1 MPRRLHNTSYSK
13 TLQWLIKSRI
23 KNIDMDKKKFWL
35 KLLFLLFL
43 IGATVNIISKQR
55 NTPYQYD
62 TGFIFG
68 TVYHITYQHDK
79 SLNNEIVA
87 ELNKVDAALSMF
99 NKKSEITRINNNEP
113 ITVGKMFTDVFT
125 LAEKISADTDG
136 AFDIT
141 VAPLVNAW
149 GFGFKSGNM
158 PSRHTIDSLRTF
170 VGYKRVELHDS
181 RIVKADPRVMLDC
194 SAIAKGYGCDVV
206 AELLR
211 RKGID
216 NFMVEIGGEVVT
228 SGISEKRVPW
238 KIGVTKPSDDSLSVN
253 NELQTV
259 LNITDKAMA
268 TSGNY
273 RNFYYKNG
281 KKYAHTIDPATGYPV
296 QHSLLSATVISDR
309 CAKADAYATAFMVM
323 GLEKAKKVL
332 DRHRDLMAYLIY
344 SDHKGEYKVWF
355 SPSLRD
361 KIIE

>member
-1 MPRRLHNTSYSK
+1 MNKQQSKRLI
-13 TLQWLIKSRI
+13 LQLP
-23 KNIDMDKKKFWL
+23 
-35 KLLFLLFL
+35 FL
-43 IGATVNIISKQR
+43 ILLIVGTVMIIYNQK
-55 NTPYQYD
+55 NTPYQHD
-62 TGFIFG
+62 KGMIFG
-68 TVYHITYQHDK
+68 TVYHVTYQNSDN
-79 SLNNEIVA
+79 LNDQIVA
-87 ELNKVDAALSMF
+87 ELNKVDSSLSMF
-99 NKKSEITRINNNEP
+99 NKQSVITKVNNNQDIE
-113 ITVGKMFTDVFT
+113 VDQMFGDVFT
-125 LAEKISADTDG
+125 LARTVSADTDG

>member
-1 MPRRLHNTSYSK
+1 MNKQQSKRLM
-13 TLQWLIKSRI
+13 LQLP
-23 KNIDMDKKKFWL
+23 
-35 KLLFLLFL
+35 FL
-43 IGATVNIISKQR
+43 ILLIVGTVMIIYNQK
-55 NTPYQYD
+55 NTPYQHD
-62 TGFIFG
+62 KGMIFG
-68 TVYHITYQHDK
+68 TVYHVTYQNSDN
-79 SLNNEIVA
+79 LNDQIVA
-87 ELNKVDAALSMF
+87 ELNKVDSSLSMF
-99 NKKSEITRINNNEP
+99 NKQSVITKVNDNQNIE
-113 ITVGKMFTDVFT
+113 VDQMFGDVFV
-125 LAEKISADTDG
+125 LAQSVSADTDG

-194 SAIAKGYGCDVV
+194 SAIAKGYGCDMV

-238 KIGVTKPSDDSLSVN
+238 KIGVTKPSDDSLSLN

-309 CAKADAYATAFMVM
+309 CAKADAYATSFMVM